1 MSTISESHAGLGKP
15 ANPNGIYAYHE
26 AIGAQ
31 ASPAVPPLFDDAAQ
45 VGPRAELGVRY
56 APGKRGFLDDPHE
69 FYCAR
74 HARGTADSGCYGFLM
89 TKATGSAEKKYPGI
103 NRAIVRSCS
112 L

>member
-1 MSTISESHAGLGKP
+1 MRTMSDSHDGLDKP
-15 ANPNGIYAYHE
+15 INLYGVHAYLE

-69 FYCAR
+69 FYCER

>member
-1 MSTISESHAGLGKP
+1 MSTISDSHAGLGKP

-31 ASPAVPPLFDDAAQ
+31 ASPAVPPLFDDADQ

-56 APGKRGFLDDPHE
+56 APGKRGFPDGPHE
-69 FYCAR
+69 FYCER
-74 HARGTADSGCYGFLM
+74 HARGSADSGCYGFLM

-103 NRAIVRSCS
+103 RAIVRSCS